1 MQNCLL
7 NYLVS
12 TQQIKIRA
20 DNSMQ
25 GKYVLIRLVHTS
37 VADPDPRIR
46 MFRQIQRLFSRIR
59 ILAALTV
66 FLH

>member
-1 MQNCLL
+1 
-7 NYLVS
+7 
-12 TQQIKIRA
+12 
-20 DNSMQ
+20 MQ

-37 VADPDPRIR
+37 VADPAPRIR
-46 MFRQIQRLFSRIR
+46 MFRQILRLFSRIR